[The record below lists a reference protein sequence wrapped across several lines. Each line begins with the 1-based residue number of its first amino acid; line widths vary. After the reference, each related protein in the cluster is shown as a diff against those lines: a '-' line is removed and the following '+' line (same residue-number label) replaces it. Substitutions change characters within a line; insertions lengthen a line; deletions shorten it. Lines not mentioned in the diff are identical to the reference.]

1 MLVPPALC
9 PGDLID
15 VVAPSSPFDRTL
27 AWRGLGWLRQRYRV
41 RFDRSMFD
49 IAGYLAGND
58 DRRAAELDRA
68 MRATD
73 SKAIVAVRGGYGL
86 HRIAS
91 RMDWEAFRAHPKWLV
106 GFSDVTVLH
115 VEASAAGVASMHAPM
130 VAALGRCH
138 EPTRCRWI
146 DALEHPLRARR
157 WSNLAA
163 LRAGEA
169 SGTSFGGN
177 LTVMH
182 ACAAGGRLHIPA
194 GAILFLE
201 DVGERPY
208 RVDRML
214 TTLVMGGHFDSVR
227 GIVLG
232 EFTDCYPG
240 ADRICVQDVLR
251 DLLGSLGIPIV
262 TQFPIGHGEDNDP
275 LPLGFMTSLHA
286 TDGDSWLSL
295 NG

>member
-41 RFDRSMFD
+41 RFDRGMFD
-49 IAGYLAGND
+49 ITGYLAGHD

-86 HRIAS
+86 HRIAP
-91 RMDWEAFRAHPKWLV
+91 RMDWNAFRAHPKWLV
-106 GFSDVTVLH
+106 GFSDITVLH

-138 EPTRCRWI
+138 EPTRSRWV
-146 DALEHPLRARR
+146 DALEHPLRLRR

-182 ACAAGGRLHIPA
+182 ACAAAGRLRIPA
-194 GAILFLE
+194 GAILFVE

-214 TTLVMGGHFDSVR
+214 TTLVVGGHFDGVR

-240 ADRICVQDVLR
+240 ADRVTAQDVLR
-251 DLLGSLGIPIV
+251 DVLLPLGLPTIAG
-262 TQFPIGHGEDNDP
+262 FPMGHGSDNDP
-275 LPLGFMTSLHA
+275 LPLGIRATIEAGEAGGIVSLF
-286 TDGDSWLSL
+286 G
-295 NG
+295 

>member
-41 RFDRSMFD
+41 RFDRGMFD
-49 IAGYLAGND
+49 ITGYLAGHD

-86 HRIAS
+86 HRIAPG
-91 RMDWEAFRAHPKWLV
+91 MDWNAFRAHPKWLV
-106 GFSDVTVLH
+106 GFSDITVLH

-138 EPTRCRWI
+138 EPTRSRWV
-146 DALEHPLRARR
+146 DALEHPFRPRR
-157 WSNLAA
+157 WSNLGT

-182 ACAAGGRLHIPA
+182 ACAAAGRLRVPD
-194 GAILFLE
+194 GAVLFLE

-214 TTLVMGGHFDSVR
+214 TTLVVGGHFDGVR
-227 GIVLG
+227 GVVLG

-240 ADRICVQDVLR
+240 ADKICVHDVLR

-262 TQFPIGHGEDNDP
+262 TRFPIGHGEENDP
-275 LPLGFMTSLHA
+275 LPLGIMTSLRA
-286 TDGDSWLSL
+286 TDGESWLSL

>member
-41 RFDRSMFD
+41 RFDRGLFD

-73 SKAIVAVRGGYGL
+73 SKAVVAVRGGYGL
-86 HRIAS
+86 HRIAA

-138 EPTRCRWI
+138 EPTRCRWVN
-146 DALEHPLRARR
+146 ALEHPLRARR

-182 ACAAGGRLHIPA
+182 ACAAAGRLRVPA

-214 TTLVMGGHFDSVR
+214 TTLVVGGHFDGVR
-227 GIVLG
+227 GIVIG

-240 ADRICVQDVLR
+240 ADRVTAQDVLR
-251 DLLGSLGIPIV
+251 DVFLPLGLPTIAG
-262 TQFPIGHGEDNDP
+262 FPMGHGSNNDP
-275 LPLGFMTSLHA
+275 LPLGIPARIEASEAGGFVSLL
-286 TDGDSWLSL
+286 G
-295 NG
+295 